1 MEIETDF
8 PFEMVIEMQRSAAQK
23 MRKTVIRKT
32 LGGRASFK
40 ALEDYLKLHLPT
52 PFSTIT
58 LLIRGYF
65 EILFEDEDGAIA
77 TRKFTVV
84 EWSGWALS
92 FSKYSANFRPN
103 EQGAKTLLM
112 HSIKV

>member
-1 MEIETDF
+1 
-8 PFEMVIEMQRSAAQK
+8 MVLIMQRSAVQK
-23 MRKTVIRKT
+23 AHKTVIGRT
-32 LGGRASFK
+32 LGGRASYK
-40 ALEDYLKLHLPT
+40 DLLDCLKLHLPA

-58 LLIRGYF
+58 FLMSGYF
-65 EILFEDEDGAIA
+65 EIFFEDEDGARA
-77 TRKFTVV
+77 TRKLAAV

-103 EQGAKTLLM
+103 EQGAESLLT